1 MHGLIRTLAA
11 ASIVVGAL
19 IGAEPAISDDSGAG
33 NTGSEGSEGSEQQV
47 PLNIAILDVQSV
59 FQNAAA
65 VKSIQAN
72 MRAYIE
78 AYRAGTQREEE
89 EIRAAQQEL
98 ASKREGLS
106 GEEYEAERRKLEQ
119 RLLEAQARVQERK
132 QGLDETQQ
140 QGMNAVQMA
149 LNTIVTEIASEKGI
163 TLILRK
169 DQTVLN
175 ATALEITDEVLKR
188 LNARLPEI
196 EIASPRSE

>member
-1 MHGLIRTLAA
+1 MVAVACFAASAFMGPALAA
-11 ASIVVGAL
+11 G
-19 IGAEPAISDDSGAG
+19 DDS
-33 NTGSEGSEGSEQQV
+33 SEERV
-47 PLNIAILDVQSV
+47 PLNVAILDVQSV

-65 VKSIQAN
+65 VKSIQVA

-89 EIRAAQQEL
+89 EIRAAQHEL
-98 ASKREGLS
+98 ARKREILS
-106 GEEYEAERRKLEQ
+106 GEQYEAERRKLEQ

-132 QGLDETQQ
+132 RGLDETQQ
-140 QGMNAVQMA
+140 QGMNAVQLA
-149 LNTIVTEIASEKGI
+149 LNNIVTEIANEKGI

-175 ATALEITDEVLKR
+175 ATALEITDEVLIR

>member
-11 ASIVVGAL
+11 ACLAAGAL
-19 IGAEPAISDDSGAG
+19 IVPALAAGDDQRDQR
-33 NTGSEGSEGSEQQV
+33 EEQV

-65 VKSIQAN
+65 VKSIQVA
-72 MRAYIE
+72 MRTYIE

-89 EIRAAQQEL
+89 EIRAAQHEL
-98 ASKREGLS
+98 AGKREMLS
-106 GEEYEAERRKLEQ
+106 GEQYEAERRKLEQ

-132 QGLDETQQ
+132 RGLDETQQ
-140 QGMNAVQMA
+140 QGMNAVQLA
-149 LNTIVTEIASEKGI
+149 LNGIVTEIANEKGI

-175 ATALEITDEVLKR
+175 ATALEITDEVLNR

>member
-1 MHGLIRTLAA
+1 MVAVACFAASAFMGPALAA
-11 ASIVVGAL
+11 G
-19 IGAEPAISDDSGAG
+19 DD
-33 NTGSEGSEGSEQQV
+33 GSEERV
-47 PLNIAILDVQSV
+47 PLNVAILDVQSV

-65 VKSIQAN
+65 VKSIQVA

-89 EIRAAQQEL
+89 EIRAAQHEL
-98 ASKREGLS
+98 ARKRDILS
-106 GEEYEAERRKLEQ
+106 GEQYEAERRKLEQ

-132 QGLDETQQ
+132 RGLDETQQ
-140 QGMNAVQMA
+140 QGMNAVQLA
-149 LNTIVTEIASEKGI
+149 LNNIVTEIANEKGI

-175 ATALEITDEVLKR
+175 ATALEITDEVLIR

>member
-1 MHGLIRTLAA
+1 MYGLIRTLAVACLA
-11 ASIVVGAL
+11 AGAIMGSAL
-19 IGAEPAISDDSGAG
+19 AAG
-33 NTGSEGSEGSEQQV
+33 DEGSEEPV
-47 PLNIAILDVQSV
+47 PLNVAILDVQNV

-65 VKSIQAN
+65 VKSIQVA

-78 AYRAGTQREEE
+78 AYRTGTQREEE
-89 EIRAAQQEL
+89 EIRAAQHEL
-98 ASKREGLS
+98 ASKREVLS
-106 GEEYEAERRKLEQ
+106 GEQYEAERRKLEQ

-132 QGLDETQQ
+132 RGLDETQQ
-140 QGMNAVQMA
+140 QGMNAVQLA
-149 LNTIVTEIASEKGI
+149 LNSIVTEIANEKGI

-175 ATALEITDEVLKR
+175 ATALEITDEVLNR

>member
-1 MHGLIRTLAA
+1 MRGLIKTLVAACLAA
-11 ASIVVGAL
+11 GTCGGSALAASADG
-19 IGAEPAISDDSGAG
+19 GEKP
-33 NTGSEGSEGSEQQV
+33 V
-47 PLNIAILDVQSV
+47 PLNVAILDVQSV

-65 VKSIQAN
+65 VKSIQVA
-72 MRAYIE
+72 MRTYIE

-98 ASKREGLS
+98 ARKRETLS
-106 GEEYEAERRKLEQ
+106 GEQYEAERRKLEQ

-132 QGLDETQQ
+132 RGLDETQQ

-149 LNTIVTEIASEKGI
+149 LNSIVTEIANEQGI

-175 ATALEITDEVLKR
+175 ATALEITDEVLNR
-188 LNARLPEI
+188 LNARLPTI
-196 EIASPRSE
+196 DIAGPRSE

>member
-1 MHGLIRTLAA
+1 MHGLIRTLLLACLAA
-11 ASIVVGAL
+11 GAF
-19 IGAEPAISDDSGAG
+19 IGPGLAAGDDGG
-33 NTGSEGSEGSEQQV
+33 DRNKV
-47 PLNIAILDVQSV
+47 PLNIAILDVQGV

-65 VKSIQAN
+65 VKSIQVT

-89 EIRAAQQEL
+89 EIRAAQHEL
-98 ASKREGLS
+98 AKKREVLS
-106 GEEYEAERRKLEQ
+106 GEQYEAERRKLEQ

-132 QGLDETQQ
+132 RGLDETQQ
-140 QGMNAVQMA
+140 QGMNAVQSA
-149 LNTIVTEIASEKGI
+149 LNSIVTEIANEKGI

-196 EIASPRSE
+196 EIATPGSE

>member
-1 MHGLIRTLAA
+1 MHGLIRTLVLACFAA
-11 ASIVVGAL
+11 GAF
-19 IGAEPAISDDSGAG
+19 IGPGLAAGDDGGDS
-33 NTGSEGSEGSEQQV
+33 NKV
-47 PLNIAILDVQSV
+47 PLNIAILDVQGV

-65 VKSIQAN
+65 VKSIQVT

-89 EIRAAQQEL
+89 EIRAAQHEL
-98 ASKREGLS
+98 AKKREVLS
-106 GEEYEAERRKLEQ
+106 GEQYEAERRKLEQ

-132 QGLDETQQ
+132 RGLDETQQ
-140 QGMNAVQMA
+140 QGMNAVQSA
-149 LNTIVTEIASEKGI
+149 LNSIVTEIANEKGI

-196 EIASPRSE
+196 EIATPGSE

>member
-1 MHGLIRTLAA
+1 MHGLIKTLVAACLAA
-11 ASIVVGAL
+11 GTCGGPALAASADG
-19 IGAEPAISDDSGAG
+19 GEK
-33 NTGSEGSEGSEQQV
+33 QV
-47 PLNIAILDVQSV
+47 PLNVAILDVQSV

-65 VKSIQAN
+65 VKSIQVA
-72 MRAYIE
+72 MRTYIE

-98 ASKREGLS
+98 ARKRETLS
-106 GEEYEAERRKLEQ
+106 GEQYEAERRKLEQ

-132 QGLDETQQ
+132 RGLDKTQQ

-149 LNTIVTEIASEKGI
+149 LNSIVTEIANEQGI

-175 ATALEITDEVLKR
+175 ATALEITDEVLNR
-188 LNARLPEI
+188 LNARLPTI
-196 EIASPRSE
+196 DIAGPRNE

>member
-1 MHGLIRTLAA
+1 MHGLIRTLAVACLA
-11 ASIVVGAL
+11 AGILIVPAL
-19 IGAEPAISDDSGAG
+19 AAGDDRR
-33 NTGSEGSEGSEQQV
+33 EEQV
-47 PLNIAILDVQSV
+47 PLNVAILDVQSV

-65 VKSIQAN
+65 VKSIQVA

-89 EIRAAQQEL
+89 EIRAAQHEL
-98 ASKREGLS
+98 AGKRETLS
-106 GEEYEAERRKLEQ
+106 GEQYEAERRKLEQ

-132 QGLDETQQ
+132 RGLDETQQ
-140 QGMNAVQMA
+140 QGMNAVQLA
-149 LNTIVTEIASEKGI
+149 LNGIVTEIANEKGI

-175 ATALEITDEVLKR
+175 ATALEITDEVLNR

-196 EIASPRSE
+196 DIVSPRSE

>member
-1 MHGLIRTLAA
+1 MGAGLAA
-11 ASIVVGAL
+11 SQDADG
-19 IGAEPAISDDSGAG
+19 
-33 NTGSEGSEGSEQQV
+33 TEQPV

-65 VKSIQAN
+65 VKSIQVM
-72 MRAYIE
+72 MRTYIE

-98 ASKREGLS
+98 AGKRESLS
-106 GEEYEAERRKLEQ
+106 DEQYEAERRKLEQ

-132 QGLDETQQ
+132 RGLDETQQ
-140 QGMNAVQMA
+140 QGMNAVQSA

-175 ATALEITDEVLKR
+175 ATALEITDEVLER

-196 EIASPRSE
+196 EVASPRSE